1 MGSNFG
7 ICLLIGYNGLLA
19 AKLGIHLRRTFDL
32 AILIPIVPI
41 YGATGESVL
50 AILPVSEGTT
60 ATATIPFILV
70 LAAFAY
76 QEEI

>member
-1 MGSNFG
+1 MFAHRVH
-7 ICLLIGYNGLLA
+7 GLLA
-19 AKLGIHLRRTFDL
+19 AKLSIHLRRTSDL

-60 ATATIPFILV
+60 AAATIQFILV